1 MRLYPSTRPASQH
14 TSPAI
19 PPPDRPGSPFPPT
32 MATEGNG
39 ERDPAGESGRRRIH
53 VDRPAARDRDR
64 DRVVGII
71 SVPLATVVLGYLR
84 GADATTA
91 RLAELRR
98 SIEPT
103 AATRAVTTGEPGA
116 GKLNS
121 TSVTT
126 TSASSW
132 SPLMGDEALFRSLE
146 TDASAFVAKTA
157 STAEVLAA
165 IRHAA
170 VATSS
175 FTAAGLAPALA
186 WRRRARQPA
195 PWRDRRPPESW
206 QVG

>member
-19 PPPDRPGSPFPPT
+19 PPVRGPDRPGSPFPPT

-64 DRVVGII
+64 D
-71 SVPLATVVLGYLR
+71 PLESSPSRWPPSSSATCA

-103 AATRAVTTGEPGA
+103 AATRAVTT
-116 GKLNS
+116 
-121 TSVTT
+121 
-126 TSASSW
+126 
-132 SPLMGDEALFRSLE
+132 
-146 TDASAFVAKTA
+146 
-157 STAEVLAA
+157 
-165 IRHAA
+165 
-170 VATSS
+170 
-175 FTAAGLAPALA
+175 
-186 WRRRARQPA
+186 
-195 PWRDRRPPESW
+195 
-206 QVG
+206 